1 MKDTYEPLELDLVKE
16 QVARHASFS
25 LGKQLIRQMTPR
37 FDALWVKR
45 ELTRVKEAY
54 ALVVRFGNMPFGGIH
69 DTKDSIEAAMKEMTL
84 TPSEL
89 REIADSTRAVEQMRK
104 YMKASDLETPLIRE
118 LTDSFAQHQQL
129 AASVEHCISM
139 NSEVLDNASAKLK
152 SIRKSILSCNGDI
165 SSEVQRFISRNANK
179 LMDTITTVRN
189 ERTCVLVKI
198 SEKNSVDGFVHGESA
213 SGQTAYVEPR
223 SLLVLNNRLQ
233 ALKSQEQEEITRIL
247 FELSQQVKAV
257 GHELLGNLETFALLD
272 SIFARGLWTK
282 AQDGCIA
289 ELNTRDDHLFLK
301 AARHPL
307 IDPQRVVANTYEIR
321 KPHHSLL
328 ITGSNTGGKT
338 VTLKTIGLF
347 VALTMSGMP
356 LSAEEAVV
364 PLFDALYVDIGD
376 DQSIQESL
384 STFSSHIS
392 KLADICDHASTR
404 SLVLLDEL
412 GSGTDPKEGE
422 PLAVAVLDHL
432 RAIGA
437 MVIATTH
444 YSALKTYGA
453 DNEDILLSSVEFDME
468 LMKPT
473 YRYIEGISGQSN
485 AFEIARRYGLKDSII
500 QFAKSRKE
508 ADRSKADVAMEKLE
522 HSLMENHE
530 LKEKL
535 NARLQ
540 DVKQLQEDLER
551 EKQQLENRRK
561 EILETVKEDA
571 RKQLEASLEE
581 AQDIIEELKQMQSD
595 AKPHE
600 ISDRKAKLNK
610 LSQLEDEA
618 GQSEHIER
626 KKTSYQVGDYVK
638 ISKLSYYGEIVSMN
652 KEKVCVLANG
662 MKMNTTIHDIEPAVR
677 QVQKTKKKGYSKA
690 SVRAFSMECNVI
702 GMRVAEA
709 LPIIDKYLDNAM
721 LAKANNVRIIHGMGT
736 GALRKGVHDF
746 LKRNPRVESFH
757 MGGQGEGGLGATV
770 VALKQKGSAK

>member
-1 MKDTYEPLELDLVKE
+1 MKDMYEPLELHEVKE
-16 QVARHASFS
+16 QVAKHASFS
-25 LGKQLIRQMTPR
+25 LGKQLIRQMMPR
-37 FDALWVKR
+37 FDALWVRR
-45 ELTRVKEAY
+45 ELARVKEAY

-69 DTKDSIEAAMKEMTL
+69 DTRDSIEAAMKDMTL
-84 TPSEL
+84 TPHEL
-89 REIADSTRAVEQMRK
+89 RGIADSTRGVEQVRK
-104 YMKASDLETPLIRE
+104 YMKASDLDTPLIKE
-118 LTDSFAQHQQL
+118 LCDSFAEHQQL
-129 AASVEHCISM
+129 ASSIDRCISL
-139 NSEVLDNASAKLK
+139 NAEVLDSASPALK
-152 SIRKSILSCNGDI
+152 SIRKSILSCNADI
-165 SSEVQRFISRNANK
+165 SSEVQRFLSRNASK
-179 LMDTITTVRN
+179 LMDTITTMRN
-189 ERTCVLVKI
+189 NRTCVLVKI

-233 ALKSQEQEEITRIL
+233 TLKSQEQEEITRIL
-247 FELSQQVKAV
+247 FELSQQVKSV
-257 GHELLGNLETFALLD
+257 GHELLSNLETFALLD

-282 AQDGCIA
+282 EMDGCIA
-289 ELNTRDDHLFLK
+289 ELNTKDDHLYLK
-301 AARHPL
+301 TARHPL
-307 IDPQRVVANTYEIR
+307 IDPQKVVANTYEIR
-321 KPHHSLL
+321 SPHHSLL

-347 VALTMSGMP
+347 VALTMSGLP
-356 LSAEEAVV
+356 LSAEQAVV

-392 KLADICDHASTR
+392 KMADICDHATAR

-468 LMKPT
+468 KMLPT

-485 AFEIARRYGLKDSII
+485 AFEIARRYGLKESII
-500 QFAKSRKE
+500 RFARERKE
-508 ADRSKADVAMEKLE
+508 ADRSKADIAMEKLE
-522 HSLMENHE
+522 QSLMENYE

-535 NARLQ
+535 AARLK
-540 DVKQLQEDLER
+540 DVRQLQAELAQRR
-551 EKQQLENRRK
+551 E
-561 EILETVKEDA
+561 EILETVREDA
-571 RKQLEASLEE
+571 RKQLESSLEE
-581 AQDIIEELKQMQSD
+581 AQDIIDELKHMHSE

-600 ISDRKAKLNK
+600 ISDRKARLKQLSSMDDAETDATPQKLP
-610 LSQLEDEA
+610 
-618 GQSEHIER
+618 
-626 KKTSYQVGDYVK
+626 SYQVGDYVK
-638 ISKLSYYGEIVSMN
+638 ISKLSYYGEIISMN
-652 KEKVCVLANG
+652 KDKVCVLANG
-662 MKMNTTIHDIEPAVR
+662 MKMNTTLQEIEPAVK
-677 QVQKTKKKGYSKA
+677 QVQKTKKKGYAKA
-690 SVRAFSMECNVI
+690 GVRSFSMECNVI

-746 LKRNPRVESFH
+746 LKRNPRVESFR

-770 VALKQKGSAK
+770 VVLKQKGSGK

>member
-1 MKDTYEPLELDLVKE
+1 MKDMYEPLELHEVKE
-16 QVARHASFS
+16 QVAKHASFS
-25 LGKQLIRQMTPR
+25 LGKQLIRQMMPR
-37 FDALWVKR
+37 FDALWVRR
-45 ELTRVKEAY
+45 ELARVKEAY

-69 DTKDSIEAAMKEMTL
+69 DTRDSIEAAMKDMTL
-84 TPSEL
+84 TPHEL
-89 REIADSTRAVEQMRK
+89 RGIADSTRGVEQVRK
-104 YMKASDLETPLIRE
+104 YMKASDLVTPLIKE
-118 LTDSFAQHQQL
+118 LCDSFAEHQQL
-129 AASVEHCISM
+129 ASSIDRCISL
-139 NSEVLDNASAKLK
+139 NAEVLDSASPALK
-152 SIRKSILSCNGDI
+152 SIRKSILSCNADI
-165 SSEVQRFISRNANK
+165 SSEVQRFLSRNASK
-179 LMDTITTVRN
+179 LMDTITTMRN
-189 ERTCVLVKI
+189 NRTCVLVKI

-233 ALKSQEQEEITRIL
+233 TLKSQEQEEITRIL
-247 FELSQQVKAV
+247 FELSQQVKSV
-257 GHELLGNLETFALLD
+257 GHELLSNLETFALLD

-282 AQDGCIA
+282 EMDGCIA
-289 ELNTRDDHLFLK
+289 ELNTKDDHLYLK
-301 AARHPL
+301 TARHPL
-307 IDPQRVVANTYEIR
+307 IDPQKVVANTYEIR
-321 KPHHSLL
+321 SPHHSLL

-347 VALTMSGMP
+347 VALTMSGLP
-356 LSAEEAVV
+356 LSAEQAVV

-392 KLADICDHASTR
+392 KMADICDHATAR

-468 LMKPT
+468 KMLPT

-485 AFEIARRYGLKDSII
+485 AFEIARRYGLKESII
-500 QFAKSRKE
+500 RFARERKE
-508 ADRSKADVAMEKLE
+508 ADRSKADIAMEKLE
-522 HSLMENHE
+522 QSLMENYE

-535 NARLQ
+535 AARLK
-540 DVKQLQEDLER
+540 DVRQLQADLEQEKKQLAQRR
-551 EKQQLENRRK
+551 E
-561 EILETVKEDA
+561 EILETVREDA
-571 RKQLEASLEE
+571 RKQLESSLEE
-581 AQDIIEELKQMQSD
+581 AQDIIDELKHMHSE

-600 ISDRKAKLNK
+600 ISDRKARLKQLSSMDDAETDATPQKLP
-610 LSQLEDEA
+610 
-618 GQSEHIER
+618 
-626 KKTSYQVGDYVK
+626 SYQVGDYVK
-638 ISKLSYYGEIVSMN
+638 ISKLSYYGEIISMN
-652 KEKVCVLANG
+652 KDKVCVLANG
-662 MKMNTTIHDIEPAVR
+662 MKMNTTLQEIEPAVK
-677 QVQKTKKKGYSKA
+677 QVQKTKKKGYAKA
-690 SVRAFSMECNVI
+690 GVRSFSMECNVI

-746 LKRNPRVESFH
+746 LKRNPRVESFR

-770 VALKQKGSAK
+770 VVLKQKGSGK